1 MQPSLPVFLIFSA
14 LLLCGSPSHAAS
26 GNAELADRLRQGG
39 YVLVMRHAS
48 SPANPPDA
56 AHADAAN
63 KELERQL
70 DDNGRAT
77 AIAMGRALK
86 RLNIPIGKV
95 YSSPTYR
102 ARQTVMLAG
111 LPTPETVTALG
122 DFGRSMARIQGPGPV
137 QWLQAKVAEAP
148 ATGRNT
154 LIVTHMPNIA
164 AAFPDAAKDLQDGEA
179 LIFKPGGKGKAE
191 LVAAVPIT
199 DWPRMAP

>member
-1 MQPSLPVFLIFSA
+1 MQRSLATVLVFLA
-14 LLLCGSPSHAAS
+14 LLFCGSPSHAAS
-26 GNAELADRLRQGG
+26 GNLAGMLRQGG
-39 YVLVMRHAS
+39 YVLLMRHAS
-48 SPANPPDA
+48 SPADPPDS
-56 AHADAAN
+56 AHADADN
-63 KELERQL
+63 KDLERQL
-70 DDNGRAT
+70 DDKGRAS

-86 RLNIPIGKV
+86 KLNIPVGKV

-122 DFGRSMARIQGPGPV
+122 DFGRSMARIQGPGPI